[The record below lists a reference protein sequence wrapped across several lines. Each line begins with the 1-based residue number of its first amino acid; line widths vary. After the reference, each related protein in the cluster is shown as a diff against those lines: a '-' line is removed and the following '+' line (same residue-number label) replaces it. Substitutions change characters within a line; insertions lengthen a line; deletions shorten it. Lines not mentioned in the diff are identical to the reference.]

1 MRMPTVHPKT
11 EEREADKFKMSMRK
25 KIWRLICGSHWYRSQ
40 KLVQFPSLLLSCGIV
55 YWLRIFP
62 CADIYHCNWG
72 KNTGFLWGCSFP
84 DCPGNIISLGWTHGS
99 ENKCVG
105 VISLFCYCSF
115 YIWESLFLSP
125 AFCLPVVN
133 LETFKTFKLQKQPL
147 WIKTLSE
154 PALLLLWTR
163 PFKRV
168 NQKSAE
174 RASILEHVTCRQLLE
189 GSGQEAPLMCT
200 PQMAPLPC
208 PSSPLPSFRGGPLW
222 SKQSK
227 ERAVKRNSPSV
238 LRGVLSKPPSRWVFA
253 TSPEHRA
260 SLVDM
265 HVTLSWWW
273 WVSFQARS
281 ACFYV
286 SRHLFPGVDH
296 ISRLIGWPPY
306 PFIVA

>member
-125 AFCLPVVN
+125 AFCS
-133 LETFKTFKLQKQPL
+133 KHSKPL
-147 WIKTLSE
+147 
-154 PALLLLWTR
+154 
-163 PFKRV
+163 
-168 NQKSAE
+168 NY
-174 RASILEHVTCRQLLE
+174 
-189 GSGQEAPLMCT
+189 
-200 PQMAPLPC
+200 
-208 PSSPLPSFRGGPLW
+208 
-222 SKQSK
+222 
-227 ERAVKRNSPSV
+227 RNSPCGSRHCQS
-238 LRGVLSKPPSRWVFA
+238 LR
-253 TSPEHRA
+253 
-260 SLVDM
+260 
-265 HVTLSWWW
+265 
-273 WVSFQARS
+273 
-281 ACFYV
+281 CFYCG
-286 SRHLFPGVDH
+286 LA
-296 ISRLIGWPPY
+296 LLKE
-306 PFIVA
+306 